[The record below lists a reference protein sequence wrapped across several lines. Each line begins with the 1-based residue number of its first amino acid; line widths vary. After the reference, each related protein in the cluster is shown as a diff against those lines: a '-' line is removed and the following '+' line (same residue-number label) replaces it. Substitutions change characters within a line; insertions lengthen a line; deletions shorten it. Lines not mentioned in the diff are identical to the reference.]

1 MALVTLAQLQAHL
14 RIPVGVSSPPTAAE
28 ADLQLKLD
36 AAEAAILLYL
46 ERPTDV
52 DWTATMAGWDGGS
65 PAPVVP
71 ASVVAAVLLQAAEL
85 YGFRGD
91 DLDTVKREAP
101 GDLAP
106 AIKALLYRYRD
117 PALA

>member
-1 MALVTLAQLQAHL
+1 VTLAQLQAHL
-14 RIPVGVSSPPTAAE
+14 RLPVGVSSPATAAE

-36 AAEAAILLYL
+36 AAEALVLQYIA
-46 ERPTDV
+46 RPTDA
-52 DWTATMAGWDGGS
+52 DWTATMAAWDGGS
-65 PAPVVP
+65 PAVAVP
-71 ASVVAAVLLQAAEL
+71 ATIQAAILLQAGEL

-91 DLDTVKREAP
+91 DLETVKREAP

-106 AIKALLYRYRD
+106 GIKALLYRFRD